1 MGAFAGAYLFPDML
15 AASMGLRG
23 AEVVAGVV
31 AGVGMLLTIFLLPE
45 PKGKSLEELTE
56 DAYAPPEPRRQ
67 EAAA

>member
-31 AGVGMLLTIFLLPE
+31 AAAGMLLTIFLLPE
-45 PKGKSLEELTE
+45 PKGKSLEQLSDE
-56 DAYAPPEPRRQ
+56 AYAPPMVRAQ
-67 EAAA
+67 EATA